1 MPYFT
6 TQDGCRIYYETHG
19 FDELVPRKCRHLGL
33 VQEKTGSPAFQKEEQ
48 KSSKPVV
55 VFLNGTMQSTMY
67 WKTAAIVL
75 EDRFPVLLY
84 DARAQGQSDIGEGGL
99 SLKNHAAD
107 LAQLLQHLEV
117 EKAYLVGLSHGAK
130 VALVCAVNSPERI
143 DRLVLCSIGVRYSC
157 RTRLVLRSWLETLK
171 SSGLEAMV
179 GVALPVVF
187 GEDFLKQKERIL
199 HAIMKGIVER
209 NRKEALSSQ
218 LETMLAY
225 PPLSQI
231 ARNVRIPT
239 LVISGSD
246 DPLVTEQGATEL
258 AKLCSGRHK
267 QLVGAGHSIPTEAP
281 ELFNETLLEFLCPD
295 A

>member
-19 FDELVPRKCRHLGL
+19 FDGLSARKSCHLGL
-33 VQEKTGSPAFQKEEQ
+33 VQGKTESPAFQKAEQ

-55 VFLNGTMQSTMY
+55 VFLNGTMQNTTY

-99 SLKNHAAD
+99 SLEGHAAD
-107 LAQLLQHLEV
+107 LARLLEHLEV

-130 VALVCAVNSPERI
+130 VALVCAANSPERI
-143 DRLVLCSIGVRYSC
+143 DRLVLCSISAKYSC
-157 RTRLVLRSWLETLK
+157 RTRLVLRSWLETLRT
-171 SSGLEAMV
+171 SGLEAMA

-187 GEDFLKQKERIL
+187 GENFLKQKERIL
-199 HAIMKGIVER
+199 YAIMKGIIER
-209 NRKEALSSQ
+209 NRKEALIPQ
-218 LETMLAY
+218 LETMIAY

-231 ARNVRIPT
+231 AQNVRIPA

-246 DPLVTEQGATEL
+246 DPLVTEQGAREL

-267 QLVGAGHSIPTEAP
+267 QFIGVGHSIPTEAP